1 MKFSIIVPVY
11 NVEKYIDK
19 CISSIRNQSYPI
31 FECIVVDDG
40 SKDSSISIAKEL
52 IKDDERFIIL
62 SKQNGGL
69 SDARNFGLNKA
80 SGDYVW
86 FVDSDDFIEKNA
98 LELLKQH
105 LDQQQSDIV
114 CFDMIYLY
122 PDNHTSISKG
132 ANFKITNFNE
142 NKHLINI
149 DNSANSKIFKTSFLK
164 GKKFPKGMWYEDLA
178 VVTTWL
184 IEATSVSYLEKALY
198 YYLQREGSITQSA
211 DERVFDIYKA
221 ISMIKAKV
229 HAKNIDID
237 DLIKQRYIDDCL
249 IMTTLRI
256 KNYSNRQ
263 KRLEYYALNLKKLED
278 NYPNW
283 YMDAKNNSKYTFKQK
298 MIFFLLKYKMFYL
311 VDILYR
317 GL

>member
-1 MKFSIIVPVY
+1 
-11 NVEKYIDK
+11 
-19 CISSIRNQSYPI
+19 
-31 FECIVVDDG
+31 
-40 SKDSSISIAKEL
+40 
-52 IKDDERFIIL
+52 
-62 SKQNGGL
+62 
-69 SDARNFGLNKA
+69 
-80 SGDYVW
+80 
-86 FVDSDDFIEKNA
+86 
-98 LELLKQH
+98 
-105 LDQQQSDIV
+105 
-114 CFDMIYLY
+114 
-122 PDNHTSISKG
+122 
-132 ANFKITNFNE
+132 
-142 NKHLINI
+142 
-149 DNSANSKIFKTSFLK
+149 
-164 GKKFPKGMWYEDLA
+164 MWYEDLA

-256 KNYSNRQ
+256 KNYSDRQ